1 MPPTHDSTAASVSS
15 AVSPS
20 HSDPTVYPPPLPHS
34 SQTLAAASTADSS
47 AALTS
52 NTPNNAHSLPAPSP
66 MANPSFTWGSLSAES
81 FIKSVSSAYA
91 EVVHWRR
98 NIFTVP
104 SGNAGK
110 KFVNELSTLYRAYA
124 EGSALECIALKAITV
139 MSLLLLQKPHNKSK
153 PKEHSACLERRLL
166 SWTEG
171 DIDDLLLEERTIQ
184 NRLPTFRPSESSNA
198 KLARTFS
205 NLMFQGKTSA
215 ALELLAQKGRG
226 GILHAQDPIDASDPE
241 SLSVLD
247 ILKSKHPRA
256 QPASRI
262 SVPQVSNDFPVI
274 HPVVL
279 DQIDASSIRSE
290 ALRTKGGL
298 ASMLMAGEGYA
309 LRLRLPQWT
318 FVTPLPKLPGGCAPR
333 SSILMVFPPC

>member
-1 MPPTHDSTAASVSS
+1 
-15 AVSPS
+15 
-20 HSDPTVYPPPLPHS
+20 
-34 SQTLAAASTADSS
+34 
-47 AALTS
+47 
-52 NTPNNAHSLPAPSP
+52 
-66 MANPSFTWGSLSAES
+66 
-81 FIKSVSSAYA
+81 
-91 EVVHWRR
+91 
-98 NIFTVP
+98 
-104 SGNAGK
+104 
-110 KFVNELSTLYRAYA
+110 
-124 EGSALECIALKAITV
+124 
-139 MSLLLLQKPHNKSK
+139 
-153 PKEHSACLERRLL
+153 
-166 SWTEG
+166 
-171 DIDDLLLEERTIQ
+171 
-184 NRLPTFRPSESSNA
+184 
-198 KLARTFS
+198 
-205 NLMFQGKTSA
+205 MFQGKTSA